1 MNYDKNKMWKMWK
14 LWCRMIEQYLQE
26 YLQGKLNIDI
36 NQLDNFDKI
45 KYEKQ
50 RQLLDVALKSIN
62 ELLVGIEEL
71 KKLKDKQ
78 IE

>member
-1 MNYDKNKMWKMWK
+1 
-14 LWCRMIEQYLQE
+14 MIEQYLQE